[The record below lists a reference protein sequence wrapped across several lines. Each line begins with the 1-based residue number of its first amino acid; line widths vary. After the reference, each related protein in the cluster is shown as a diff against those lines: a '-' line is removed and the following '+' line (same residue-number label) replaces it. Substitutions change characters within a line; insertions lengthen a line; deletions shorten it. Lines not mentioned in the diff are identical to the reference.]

1 MHKLLHEFRNVAH
14 SCRQLQLKRL
24 KVCLCVHACYCI
36 SVSAPLLPIHGNV
49 AQSIGECFWGMP
61 PAWLPQVTGDAELA
75 DEIVV
80 QVE

>member
-1 MHKLLHEFRNVAH
+1 MNFAMSHTHAGN
-14 SCRQLQLKRL
+14 CNWNGLKC
-24 KVCLCVHACYCI
+24 VCVCVQACYCI
-36 SVSAPLLPIHGNV
+36 GVLPIHGNV